1 MSQSTNSQS
10 GIWHDVVTVQ
20 QGVLLPNPWAGL
32 SPTHP
37 TDPLLNAP
45 TVNLPLNT
53 ILGAGPQGKNLE
65 LSFEW
70 IDQGVTHTRF
80 FQGFNLEES
89 FNLSKDSGTMS
100 AVSVQVKINEDDTP
114 IVLTGRP
121 YGNAVWEWSFATQNY
136 DAFEEDLHFN
146 YSELS
151 LLVTSQSVPDNTA
164 GIIFYRPN
172 ATTNVADQS
181 STWTDL
187 KIKVKLY
194 NGAAYP
200 GFEQDEQDWT
210 NFESYNLSLNQ
221 NSLDPSSFSDDRP
234 LDGKIG
240 NTKVVIP
247 STVAEGGNNFF
258 WRILWD
264 INHIEI
270 GQFWYLDTQ
279 FRDTNHF
286 RGTIS
291 NLKLSLHGNYN
302 SSGEWNQTWPEN
314 TTGAWQISHL
324 LEGDRN
330 WGSYNS
336 QAVWGTQI
344 PRGNSYETN
353 DAFKIL
359 TDAGNIGNNNNGF
372 SVEATVNPRDLTGNS
387 VIVARWTNIHNGIAG
402 DFLVLQIGQRLGFK
416 FMVKYPAFK
425 NEDMVFVVSQNVLQ
439 EGIDQRI
446 KVRWHS
452 QNYVHGN
459 SASNLIEFFV
469 DDQTVPHEVFDPAI
483 SALSNSI
490 FASPPQDQSSYNSSD
505 SINVASYITNNKL
518 TPQNVDAGWDT
529 YLTGYEQ
536 GDPMVHPRTA
546 TYFLNNSGSS
556 DPPFFTKYLTT
567 PGYPIVEHRNHT
579 LSDQTG
585 DIYVNP
591 PRSPD
596 SAIVVRVTIPQ
607 TAYYKIEEMWVWP
620 IHHNENKVALSVY
633 TGPAS
638 GNTVTSHGRYEFVG
652 YDVTNVVT
660 SHSNFL
666 EQYGNNPSNNSINLD
681 ERENGSYLYFVV
693 ENADTSL
700 TTSAAALLRF
710 QLKRY
715 DGTGIPSVTV
725 AATVTATGAP
735 LKIIPN
741 INLKKLN

>member
-1 MSQSTNSQS
+1 MSQSTYSQS
-10 GIWHDVVTVQ
+10 GIWTDVVTVQ
-20 QGVLLPNPWAGL
+20 YGVLLPNPWTGEAPL
-32 SPTHP
+32 HP
-37 TDPLLNAP
+37 SDPALNAP
-45 TVNLPLNT
+45 TVSTPLQS

-65 LSFEW
+65 LLFEW
-70 IDQGVTHTRF
+70 NDGGVTHRRF

-89 FNLSKDSGTMS
+89 FNLAKDTGTMS

-114 IVLTGRP
+114 IVITGRP
-121 YGNAVWEWSFATQNY
+121 YGNSRWEWSFATQNY
-136 DAFEEDLHFN
+136 DAFQEDLHYY
-146 YSELS
+146 YSQLS
-151 LLVTSQSVPDNTA
+151 LLVTSNDVPDNTA
-164 GIIFYRPN
+164 GVIFYRPN
-172 ATTNVADQS
+172 ATTNFADLS

-187 KIKVKLY
+187 KLKVKLY
-194 NGAAYP
+194 NNAAYP
-200 GFEQDEQDWT
+200 GFREDEQDWT
-210 NFESYNLSLNQ
+210 NFESYNLSLNN
-221 NSLDPSSFSDDRP
+221 NSLDPSSLSNDPP

-240 NTKVVIP
+240 NTKIVIP
-247 STVAEGGNNFF
+247 TNTVEGGTNFF
-258 WRILWD
+258 WKILWD

-270 GQFWYLDTQ
+270 GQFWYLNSR

-291 NLKLSLHGNYN
+291 DLKLSLHGEFN
-302 SSGEWNQTWPEN
+302 SSGEWNETWTEN
-314 TTGAWQISHL
+314 TTGVWQSSRL

-330 WGSYNS
+330 WGNYNS
-336 QAVWGTQI
+336 QRVWGTEL
-344 PRGNSYETN
+344 PRGTSYQTN
-353 DAFKIL
+353 DAIKVL
-359 TDAGNIGNNNNGF
+359 TDPGNNNNGF
-372 SVEATVNPRDLTGNS
+372 SVEVTVNPRDLTINS

-402 DFLVLQIGQRLGFK
+402 DFLVLQIGRRIGFK
-416 FMVKYPAFK
+416 FMVMHPAFQ
-425 NEDMVFVVSQNVLQ
+425 NEHMVFVVSQNVLL
-439 EGIDQRI
+439 EGRNQRI
-446 KVRWHS
+446 KVKWHG

-505 SINVASYITNNKL
+505 SINVASYITHNKL

-529 YLTGYEQ
+529 YLTGEEQ
-536 GDPMVHPRTA
+536 GPFPLPRTA
-546 TYFLNNSGSS
+546 SYFLNNSGSS

-567 PGYPIVEHRNHT
+567 TGYPIVEHRNYT
-579 LSDQTG
+579 LSDHTG

-607 TAYYKIEEMWVWP
+607 TAYYKIEGMWAWP
-620 IHHNENKVALSVY
+620 IHSNENGVALSVY

-638 GNTVTSHGRYEFVG
+638 GNTVTSHGRHEFLG

-666 EQYGNNPSNNSINLD
+666 QQYGSNPSNNSINLD
-681 ERENGSYLYFVV
+681 QLENGSYLYFVV
-693 ENADTSL
+693 ENTDTSL

-741 INLKKLN
+741 INLLKLN